1 MVGVVQSLVVKC
13 NAKTK
18 RNDLWHQKLGHVYI
32 QTLTTMEINNLVE
45 SMDFNGNHDLNGGC
59 VYGTP
64 SYIISFE
71 WGFFVQKKFLSL
83 CK

>member
-13 NAKTK
+13 NTEIK

-45 SMDFNGNHDLNGGC
+45 SMDFNGNRDLNFYDGC

-64 SYIISFE
+64 SYTISFE
-71 WGFFVQKKFLSL
+71 WGFL
-83 CK
+83 CKKKI